1 MDTILL
7 KETFQRIGQENGG
20 STAFG
25 LRFYQRLFEQYPQVR
40 PLFKTP
46 PEEQHKKLLTSLGVV
61 VSHVNRLEEVV
72 PYLHAMGIR
81 HLAYGTETGH
91 YGAVGENLLAV
102 MQAHLSKEGEWT
114 PEMNDT
120 WTEAVNTVA
129 HVMIEAADHPENY
142 LSEMT
147 QAGYEPDGFRKPA
160 DPRPVYAF
168 A

>member
-1 MDTILL
+1 MDTTLL

-20 STAFG
+20 TTAFG
-25 LRFYQRLFEQYPQVR
+25 LRFYQRLFAQYPQVR

-91 YGAVGENLLAV
+91 YAAVGENLLAV
-102 MQAHLSKEGEWT
+102 LQEHLSKAGDWT
-114 PEMNDT
+114 PEMQET
-120 WTEAVNTVA
+120 WSEAVNAVA
-129 HVMIEAADHPENY
+129 QVMVEAAEHPENY
-142 LSEMT
+142 RSEMT
-147 QAGYEPDGFRKPA
+147 QAGYEPDGFRKPS
-160 DPRPVYAF
+160 DNRPVYAF